1 MADKVS
7 PEARVTAQILEHLE
21 NGVRPWVQPWAGG
34 SSDMPIRSNGEA
46 YRGVNVLLLW
56 MSGAASSFTSN
67 RWMTYQQ
74 AKALGGQVRG
84 GQTGTYIV
92 KYGQTVIEADQSKPD
107 DDSQKRT
114 RGWLRGYTVFNTD
127 QIDNLPGEFYP
138 LASTHEGVP
147 GVDWNERLEQDLA
160 RTGADISWSGA
171 SAYYAPAQDH
181 IRMPDRHLFADAEQ
195 AYSTLCHE
203 LVHWTG
209 AAHRLKRDFGNDRA
223 AYAREELVAEMGA
236 AFLGSRLGFRPDHIE
251 DHAAYLSHWI
261 KVLRADSRAIL
272 RAASKAQAATD
283 YILGLVGGQHTVNR
297 LAA

>member
-1 MADKVS
+1 MVDKIT
-7 PEARVTAQILEHLE
+7 PEARVTAQILGQLE
-21 NGVRPWVQPWAGG
+21 KGVRPWTQPWAGG
-34 SSDMPIRSNGEA
+34 SGDMPIRSNGEA

-56 MSGAASSFTSN
+56 MSGAAGGFGSN

-92 KYGQTVIEADQSKPD
+92 KYGQTVIEDDQSKPD

-138 LASTHEGVP
+138 IASTPEGVA

-181 IRMPDRHLFADAEQ
+181 IRMPDRARFADAEQ

-236 AFLGSRLGFRPDHIE
+236 AFLGCRLGFRPDHVE

-261 KVLRADSRAIL
+261 QVLRADNRAIL
-272 RAASKAQAATD
+272 QAASKAQAASD
-283 YILGLVGGQHTVNR
+283 YILSLVNAHNTATD